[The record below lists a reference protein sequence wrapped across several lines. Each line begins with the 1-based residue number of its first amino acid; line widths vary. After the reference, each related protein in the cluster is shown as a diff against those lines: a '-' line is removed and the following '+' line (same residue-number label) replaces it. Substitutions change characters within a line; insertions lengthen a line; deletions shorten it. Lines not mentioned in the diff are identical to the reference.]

1 MKMFNLVRT
10 AVALSALLTLAP
22 IAPAEAALVQT
33 AWPPNISEAK
43 AMQYKAHS
51 GLWHGYRGFRT
62 ERPGTRRHS
71 DGYWYPFAA
80 FGVEAG
86 TTGAI
91 VHLPVNRPAAPTM
104 CNPTFSGSIGPGS
117 MPCDNGY

>member
-1 MKMFNLVRT
+1 MKMFNLVRS
-10 AVALSALLTLAP
+10 AVALSVPLVLAP
-22 IAPAEAALVQT
+22 IGQAEAAPLQT
-33 AWPPNISEAK
+33 VRPPNISYVK
-43 AMQYKAHS
+43 TVQYKPHP

-71 DGYWYPFAA
+71 DGYWYPLAA

-86 TTGAI
+86 ATGSI
-91 VHLPVNRPAAPTM
+91 IRQPVNRPAAPTM